1 MDWKTLIL
9 EIKSHGWTQDAIAA
23 EVGTSQGHISDLE
36 TGKRGKRLSF
46 DLAQRL
52 LALRDRLTKEATAA

>member
-1 MDWKTLIL
+1 M
-9 EIKSHGWTQDAIAA
+9 TQAAIAD

-46 DLAQRL
+46 DLAQKL
-52 LALRDRLTKEATAA
+52 ISLRDRLRAEEARAA